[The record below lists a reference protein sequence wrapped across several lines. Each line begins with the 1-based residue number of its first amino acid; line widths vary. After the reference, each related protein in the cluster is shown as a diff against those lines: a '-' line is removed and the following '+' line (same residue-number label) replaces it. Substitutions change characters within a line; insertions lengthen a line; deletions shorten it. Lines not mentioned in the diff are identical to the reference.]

1 MIVDCVQQGQ
11 VCKLMIESEQ
21 VLAQLEK
28 IGRRDSV
35 SGYWYFLVAKLYSNE
50 ANRNSP
56 VFSKWVETA
65 FLRSVAS
72 VAIGSSLR
80 DEVDKIAFSGF
91 DDKKQLDLLTQLRGL
106 TYFMSA
112 CISVHIEEGTHEH
125 RFFNLLEQLMELK
138 DFACFEY
145 AVSVYLE
152 ALSKG
157 LMELNANIVRSI
169 QENCLPISHS

>member
-1 MIVDCVQQGQ
+1 M
-11 VCKLMIESEQ
+11 
-21 VLAQLEK
+21 QLEK
-28 IGRRDSV
+28 VGRRDSV

-65 FLRSVAS
+65 FLRSVGS

-106 TYFMSA
+106 TYFLSA
-112 CISVHIEEGTHEH
+112 CINVHIEEGTYEP
-125 RFFNLLEQLMELK
+125 RFSTLLE
-138 DFACFEY
+138 
-145 AVSVYLE
+145 
-152 ALSKG
+152 
-157 LMELNANIVRSI
+157 
-169 QENCLPISHS
+169 